1 MNEQDK
7 LPSLEEFD
15 ARLRAA
21 QAVETKGRG
30 TGPDSAPSQR
40 SSSMGLAF
48 RFSIELV
55 SAVAVGAGIGYAID
69 YWLGSKP
76 WAMVVMLFLGGAAG
90 VLNVYR
96 AAKGLDDTVG
106 VGGAERRKQEAKEEA
121 KR

>member
-1 MNEQDK
+1 MNEHDK
-7 LPSLEEFD
+7 LPSIEEFD

-21 QAVETKGRG
+21 QAVEMKDRG
-30 TGPDSAPSQR
+30 TGPDGAPSQR

-55 SAVAVGAGIGYAID
+55 SAVAVGGGIGYAID

-76 WAMVVMLFLGGAAG
+76 WAMVVLFFLGGAAG
-90 VLNVYR
+90 VLNIYR

-106 VGGAERRKQEAKEEA
+106 LGGAEKRKEKA

>member
-21 QAVETKGRG
+21 KAVGAKDGK
-30 TGPDSAPSQR
+30 TGPDNVSGQR

-55 SAVAVGAGIGYAID
+55 SAVAVGGGIGYAID

-76 WAMVVMLFLGGAAG
+76 WAMVVMLFVGGAAG

-106 VGGAERRKQEAKEEA
+106 VGGAERRKEDE
-121 KR
+121 KRS

>member
-1 MNEQDK
+1 MNEHDK
-7 LPSLEEFD
+7 LPSIEEFD

-21 QAVETKGRG
+21 KAVETKDRG
-30 TGPDSAPSQR
+30 AGPDGTSSRR

-55 SAVAVGAGIGYAID
+55 SAVAVGGGIGYVID

-106 VGGAERRKQEAKEEA
+106 LGGAEKRKEEA